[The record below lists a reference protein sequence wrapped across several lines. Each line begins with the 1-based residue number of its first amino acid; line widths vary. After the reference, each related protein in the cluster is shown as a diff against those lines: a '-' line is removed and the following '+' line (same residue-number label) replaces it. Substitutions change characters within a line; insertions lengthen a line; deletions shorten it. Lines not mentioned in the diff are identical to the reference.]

1 MYISRKILIA
11 LVLVVLVGATAAY
24 WFVTSHGF
32 SAREKPTWYEAWLAR
47 HARRL
52 ATEPGARDLKNPVAA
67 TPLNVA
73 EARDHFADHCAICHA
88 NDGSGKT
95 VIGENLYP
103 PAPNMR
109 IADTQDLAD
118 GELFYII
125 KNGIRFTGM
134 PGWGGEDEEN
144 WKLVHFIRRLPQLTP
159 KERELMN
166 EINGLDTG
174 SKSPDMPSHSGE
186 GAEPT
191 KH

>member
-1 MYISRKILIA
+1 MYISRKILITLA
-11 LVLVVLVGATAAY
+11 LVFLVGAAAAY
-24 WFVTSHGF
+24 WFVTSRGF

-52 ATEPGARDLKNPVAA
+52 ATEPGARDMKNPIPA

-95 VIGENLYP
+95 VIGENMYP

-109 IADTQDLAD
+109 IAETQDLAD

-144 WKLVHFIRRLPQLTP
+144 WKLVHFIRRLPHVTP
-159 KERELMN
+159 KELELMN
-166 EINGLDTG
+166 EINGLDAG
-174 SKSPDMPSHSGE
+174 SKSSDMPTHSGE
-186 GAEPT
+186 GGEPT

>member
-1 MYISRKILIA
+1 MYVSRKILFAVVIM
-11 LVLVVLVGATAAY
+11 LVSAAATSY

-47 HARRL
+47 RARGL
-52 ATEPGARDLKNPVAA
+52 ATERGARDLKNPVTA

-73 EARDHFADHCAICHA
+73 EARDHYADHCAICHA

-95 VIGENLYP
+95 MIGENMYP
-103 PAPNMR
+103 PAPDMR
-109 IADTQDLAD
+109 NPDTQNLTD

-125 KNGIRFTGM
+125 RNGIRFTGM

-144 WKLVHFIRRLPQLTP
+144 WKLVHFIRRLPQLSQQ
-159 KERELMN
+159 ELELMN
-166 EINGLDTG
+166 EINGLGPAAQPTG
-174 SKSPDMPSHSGE
+174 MQSHSGD
-186 GAEPT
+186 GD